1 MTVVTINGP
10 VGSGSRE
17 MCIEVAR
24 RLDYDYVDRLI
35 LAEAAK
41 RLGATVE
48 VLAAREQRPV
58 SRGDRIVRFL
68 QTIMERS
75 AGAGGGDPYF
85 GPGLGVLLGQDYEEA
100 ASAPITSADQLVDN
114 HYIEALREVIGD
126 IAGAGNAVIIGRGGN
141 LILRD
146 HPDTF
151 HVGIVA
157 TLEDRVGV
165 IVAREGLSEQE
176 AERYATDHEK
186 AREAFLGRFFKTETN
201 DPSAY
206 HVMLNAHTLGQE
218 RAVDIITRCASDQ
231 GAA

>member
-1 MTVVTINGP
+1 LRRCG
-10 VGSGSRE
+10 
-17 MCIEVAR
+17 
-24 RLDYDYVDRLI
+24 RLDIR
-35 LAEAAK
+35 
-41 RLGATVE
+41 
-48 VLAAREQRPV
+48 
-58 SRGDRIVRFL
+58 
-68 QTIMERS
+68 
-75 AGAGGGDPYF
+75 
-85 GPGLGVLLGQDYEEA
+85 
-100 ASAPITSADQLVDN
+100 
-114 HYIEALREVIGD
+114 D

-157 TLEDRVGV
+157 TLADRVGI

-186 AREAFLGRFFKTETN
+186 AQEAFLGRFFKAETN

-218 RAVDIITRCASDQ
+218 LAVDIITRCASDQ
-231 GAA
+231 GVT

>member
-1 MTVVTINGP
+1 
-10 VGSGSRE
+10 
-17 MCIEVAR
+17 
-24 RLDYDYVDRLI
+24 
-35 LAEAAK
+35 
-41 RLGATVE
+41 
-48 VLAAREQRPV
+48 
-58 SRGDRIVRFL
+58 
-68 QTIMERS
+68 
-75 AGAGGGDPYF
+75 
-85 GPGLGVLLGQDYEEA
+85 
-100 ASAPITSADQLVDN
+100 
-114 HYIEALREVIGD
+114 
-126 IAGAGNAVIIGRGGN
+126 
-141 LILRD
+141 
-146 HPDTF
+146 
-151 HVGIVA
+151 VGIVA

>member
-1 MTVVTINGP
+1 MAVVTINGP

-17 MCIEVAR
+17 IGIEVAR

-48 VLAAREQRPV
+48 VLAEREQRPL

-100 ASAPITSADQLVDN
+100 TSTPITSADQLVDD

-146 HPDTF
+146 HPDAF

-157 TLEDRVGV
+157 TLEDRIRV
-165 IVAREGLSEQE
+165 IVAREGLSEEE

-186 AREAFLGRFFKTETN
+186 AREAFLGRFFKAETN
-201 DPSAY
+201 DPSTY
-206 HVMLNAHTLGQE
+206 HVTLNAHTLGQE
-218 RAVDIITRCASDQ
+218 RAVDIITRCASGSG
-231 GAA
+231 GA